1 MAGNE
6 TQVAEAPAPAG
17 APSAAGAELPKT
29 GNQKI
34 IEQFLA
40 DGIDHMFGNPGTVEQ
55 GFLDAVAEYPAMKYI
70 LTLQE
75 SVAVLMADGYAR
87 ATQKPALVQL
97 HSSPGIGNA
106 VGALYQA
113 KRGHAPLVVIGS
125 DAGVRY
131 ANMDAQMANDLVAM
145 LAPVTKY
152 STMVYSPESVLR
164 TLRRAIKIATTP
176 PMGPVYVCLPMD
188 VLDAPNHERVHPT
201 SLPSTRVLPD
211 HRLLDQA
218 VDMLLA
224 AEKPMLYLGDG
235 VAYSGA
241 TDEAR
246 RVAELLGA
254 EVYGVDFG
262 DVIFDTTHPLW
273 QGTTGHMF
281 GSYSRPITQK
291 GDVNLVVGT
300 YMLPEVFPEL
310 GDVFAEGAKV
320 VHIDLNAYE
329 IAKNHPVDLGLVSDP
344 KLTLGAL
351 ADALEA
357 RRSFGFQHASRQ
369 RIQAIKAA
377 KDAREAQERAADAQ
391 QRGQHPLRMA
401 QFGEALARHLPA
413 NAILFDEALTSSPG
427 LTRYLP
433 ATTPGQYFVTRG
445 GSLGIGFPGAI
456 GVKLAF
462 PKQTVIGFSGDGGSM
477 YTIQAL
483 WSAVRHGA
491 GAKFVVCN
499 NGSYKLLQLN
509 IDVYWQER
517 RIPAHAHPLSFDL
530 SYPAI
535 DFVGL
540 ARALGV
546 DGVRVTTEAEIGPAI
561 ERMLADDKPFLID
574 LVIEGNHH
582 EDWVKT
588 NCSQ

>member
-1 MAGNE
+1 MAGN
-6 TQVAEAPAPAG
+6 VSLASAAEAAPA
-17 APSAAGAELPKT
+17 APTAAPKT
-29 GNQKI
+29 GNQRI

-145 LAPVTKY
+145 MAPVTKY
-152 STMVYSPESVLR
+152 ATIALTPESLLR

-188 VLDAPNHERVHPT
+188 VLDAPNAERVYPT
-201 SLPSTRVLPD
+201 SLPSTRVLPNAA
-211 HRLLDQA
+211 LLDQA
-218 VDMLLA
+218 VEILLA

-241 TDEAR
+241 TNEAR

-291 GDVNLVVGT
+291 GDVNLIVGT

-329 IAKNHPVDLGLVSDP
+329 IAKNHPVDLGMVSDP
-344 KLTLGAL
+344 KLTLAAL

-357 RRSFGFQHASRQ
+357 RRSFGLQHASRQ
-369 RIQAIKAA
+369 RTQEIKAA
-377 KDAREAQERAADAQ
+377 KDAREAQERAADAAQ
-391 QRGQHPLRMA
+391 QGKSPLHMA
-401 QFGEALARHLPA
+401 QLSAELARHLPA
-413 NAILFDEALTSSPG
+413 DAIVFDEALTSSPG

-433 ATTPGQYFVTRG
+433 ATTPGRYFSTRG
-445 GSLGIGFPGAI
+445 GSLGVGFPGAI
-456 GVKLAF
+456 GAKLAF
-462 PKQTVIGFSGDGGSM
+462 PQQTVIGFSGDGGSM

-483 WSAVRHGA
+483 WSAVRHGV

-517 RIPAHAHPLSFDL
+517 SIPAHAHPLSFDL

-535 DFVGL
+535 DFAGL
-540 ARALGV
+540 ARSLGIAA
-546 DGVRVTTEAEIGPAI
+546 VRVTTEAE
-561 ERMLADDKPFLID
+561 MLANDEPFLID
-574 LVIEGNHH
+574 LVLEGDSHPDLIN
-582 EDWVKT
+582 T
-588 NCSQ
+588 ACSSS